1 MKRFILVALTVLV
14 AFAACKK
21 HEDKINE
28 VKIQALVEGLPQA
41 SVEITLVD
49 KTHGTSYTAVTGT
62 DGNAVFNLVA
72 GLYEASSTFYKE
84 AAIYN
89 GINSAISVTDA
100 GPNNFTL
107 NMITSTASQVII
119 KELYIGGCMD
129 DADKQYLNDCYVI
142 LYNNSPVEGD
152 ASKFT
157 FGMSPGANSNAT
169 NPYFKDGQL
178 TNTDFIPAWNAV
190 WWFQTTV
197 TIPPYSQIVIAINGA
212 IDHSAT
218 VSRSVDLSKA
228 DYVFY
233 DPDVFNMESK
243 YPAPSASI
251 PTANYLQTYC
261 YAQGKAWPLSNSSP
275 AFFVFSPEIT
285 TAEAFV
291 SSPDNIDVPT
301 NVASSCA
308 KVPVD
313 WVKDGIEV
321 YNASAMD
328 KNNKRFLSSVDAGY
342 VVFTNKL
349 GYSIYRNVDKE
360 ATEALA
366 ENEGKLVYDYA
377 GGTEDLEN
385 GTTDPSGIDAEAS
398 IAKGAHIIYKDTNNS
413 SNDFHQRKVA
423 SIKK

>member
-49 KTHGTSYTAVTGT
+49 KTHGTSYTAVTGA

-197 TIPPYSQIVIAINGA
+197 TIPPYSQIVIADRIQIRG
-212 IDHSAT
+212 S
-218 VSRSVDLSKA
+218 VQGGLRVLRSGCVQHGKQIPRSIRLH
-228 DYVFY
+228 
-233 DPDVFNMESK
+233 PDRQ
-243 YPAPSASI
+243 
-251 PTANYLQTYC
+251 L
-261 YAQGKAWPLSNSSP
+261 
-275 AFFVFSPEIT
+275 
-285 TAEAFV
+285 
-291 SSPDNIDVPT
+291 SPDLLLC
-301 NVASSCA
+301 AGKSLAALQQFSCFLR
-308 KVPVD
+308 VLPGD
-313 WVKDGIEV
+313 YDG
-321 YNASAMD
+321 
-328 KNNKRFLSSVDAGY
+328 
-342 VVFTNKL
+342 
-349 GYSIYRNVDKE
+349 
-360 ATEALA
+360 
-366 ENEGKLVYDYA
+366 
-377 GGTEDLEN
+377 
-385 GTTDPSGIDAEAS
+385 
-398 IAKGAHIIYKDTNNS
+398 
-413 SNDFHQRKVA
+413 
-423 SIKK
+423 